1 MNSICRRRVAGFPSF
16 ENLLYSV
23 LRNVTSNSRQSHD
36 NIHVQTPRKRN
47 EKTLRGKIKAAT
59 IVVTVVV
66 VVVVMVVGLCD
77 GWYVA
82 KRGEKGK
89 KI

>member
-1 MNSICRRRVAGFPSF
+1 M
-16 ENLLYSV
+16 
-23 LRNVTSNSRQSHD
+23 
-36 NIHVQTPRKRN
+36 
-47 EKTLRGKIKAAT
+47 
-59 IVVTVVV
+59 VVV

>member
-1 MNSICRRRVAGFPSF
+1 M
-16 ENLLYSV
+16 
-23 LRNVTSNSRQSHD
+23 
-36 NIHVQTPRKRN
+36 
-47 EKTLRGKIKAAT
+47 
-59 IVVTVVV
+59 VVI